1 VNVIIRDAVE
11 VDLPAI
17 IRIYNATVPT
27 RMVTAELEPTTVE
40 ARLPWFR
47 EHSPEQYPF
56 WVAESDGRVIGW
68 LDFKRFLPRC
78 AYRGTAEISVYVDE
92 NFRRCGV
99 GQRLLQHAITRAP
112 SLGITAL
119 VGLIFGHNERSLKLF
134 ERLGF
139 ERWAFLPGV
148 ARLDGVQRD
157 LVMVGLHCGT
167 RSSSIVR
174 EEPQERECNDENE
187 EEDEDENIHLSSV
200 IGKDHREIT
209 QASGNRESLDLMHT
223 LMQYRHEPIHSEL
236 LKIRDKYSMLHL
248 DVLILIYHFAR
259 ICSGNIL
266 EIGAF
271 LGGATIA
278 AAFGVR
284 DSGENKKLIA
294 VEPGG
299 SVKHKRL
306 GTRNILR
313 DLERNLARER
323 VANMVTLVK
332 GKSFKPETMSA
343 VRQALGSN
351 QVALLI
357 LDADAAKR
365 RDVDCYRDK
374 FAEGSWMVIDDIYG
388 APANEKI
395 TPSRADV
402 DALVAEGLLDPLGFY
417 GWSTWVGRW
426 RGGASSD

>member
-1 VNVIIRDAVE
+1 MIIRDAVE
-11 VDLPAI
+11 ADLPAI
-17 IRIYNATVPT
+17 IQIYNATVPT

-56 WVAESDGRVIGW
+56 WVAESEGRVIGW
-68 LDFKRFLPRC
+68 LDFKKFLPRC

-92 NFRRCGV
+92 EFRRRGV
-99 GQRLLQHAITRAP
+99 AHRLLLQAIARAP

-119 VGLIFGHNERSLKLF
+119 VGLIFGHNAPSLKLF

-139 ERWAFLPGV
+139 ERWGFLPEIAQLDAVERDVVVMGQHCPTRGSHGPVGRPISV
-148 ARLDGVQRD
+148 ARASNVDASQARGY
-157 LVMVGLHCGT
+157 
-167 RSSSIVR
+167 
-174 EEPQERECNDENE
+174 NDS
-187 EEDEDENIHLSSV
+187 LS
-200 IGKDHREIT
+200 
-209 QASGNRESLDLMHT
+209 LMYA

-248 DVLILIYHFAR
+248 DVLILIYHFAK
-259 ICSGNIL
+259 ICSGHIL

-271 LGGATIA
+271 VGGATIA

-284 DSGENKKLIA
+284 DSGQNKKLIA
-294 VEPGG
+294 IEPGG

-313 DLERNLARER
+313 DLERNLARQR
-323 VANMVTLVK
+323 VSEIVTLIK
-332 GKSFKPETMSA
+332 GRSFDAATTRAVHET
-343 VRQALGSN
+343 LGPDKIG
-351 QVALLI
+351 LLI

-365 RDVDCYRDK
+365 RDIECYRDT
-374 FAEGSWMVIDDIYG
+374 FTGDCWMVIDDYYG
-388 APANEKI
+388 ADSNEKI

-402 DALVAEGLLDPLGFY
+402 DALVEAGYLEPLGFY

-426 RGGASSD
+426 HTAGNRSDR

>member
-1 VNVIIRDAVE
+1 VNLIIRDAVE

-17 IRIYNATVPT
+17 IQIYNSTVPT

-40 ARLPWFR
+40 ARLQWFR

-92 NFRRCGV
+92 NFRGRSV

-148 ARLDGVQRD
+148 AQLDGVQSD
-157 LVMVGLHCGT
+157 LVMLGQHCPARCSAGPVGGPAP
-167 RSSSIVR
+167 V
-174 EEPQERECNDENE
+174 ERASNADPPPVSAELRHGKHAHGYDDC
-187 EEDEDENIHLSSV
+187 LS
-200 IGKDHREIT
+200 
-209 QASGNRESLDLMHT
+209 LMHT
-223 LMQYRHEPIHSEL
+223 LMQYRQEPIHSEL

-248 DVLILIYHFAR
+248 DVLILIYHFAK

-284 DSGENKKLIA
+284 NSAENKKLIA
-294 VEPGG
+294 IEPGG

-313 DLERNLARER
+313 DLERNLARQR
-323 VANMVTLVK
+323 VSKIVNLINGRSFDAATICAVHGTLGPDK
-332 GKSFKPETMSA
+332 IG
-343 VRQALGSN
+343 
-351 QVALLI
+351 LLI

-365 RDVDCYRDK
+365 RDIECYRDR
-374 FAEGSWMVIDDIYG
+374 FADDCWMVIDDYYG
-388 APANEKI
+388 ADSNEKI

-402 DALVAEGLLDPLGFY
+402 DALVDAGWLKPLGFY

-426 RGGASSD
+426 RGGALSD

>member
-1 VNVIIRDAVE
+1 MTIRDAIE
-11 VDLPAI
+11 ADLPAI
-17 IRIYNATVPT
+17 VRIYNATVPT

-56 WVAESDGRVIGW
+56 WVAESGDRVIGW
-68 LDFKRFLPRC
+68 LDFKKFLPRC

-92 NFRRCGV
+92 EFRRRGV
-99 GQRLLQHAITRAP
+99 GQRLLEHAIARAP

-119 VGLIFGHNERSLKLF
+119 IGLIFGHNEPSLKLF
-134 ERLGF
+134 ERFGF

-148 ARLDGVQRD
+148 AQLDGMERD
-157 LVMVGLHCGT
+157 LIVMGRHCPA
-167 RSSSIVR
+167 RSTAGAKSLVQSQTNKRVS
-174 EEPQERECNDENE
+174 DS
-187 EEDEDENIHLSSV
+187 LS
-200 IGKDHREIT
+200 
-209 QASGNRESLDLMHT
+209 LMHT
-223 LMQYRHEPIHSEL
+223 LMQYRHESIHSQL

-248 DVLILIYHFAR
+248 DVLILIYHFAK
-259 ICSGNIL
+259 ICSGDIL

-271 LGGATIA
+271 VGGATIA

-284 DSGENKKLIA
+284 DSGRNKKLITI
-294 VEPGG
+294 EPGG

-313 DLERNLARER
+313 DLERNLARQR
-323 VANMVTLVK
+323 VTEMVTIIK
-332 GKSFKPETMSA
+332 GRSFDAATIRA
-343 VRQALGSN
+343 VHDTLGPDKIG
-351 QVALLI
+351 LLI

-365 RDVDCYRDK
+365 RDIECYRDK
-374 FAEGSWMVIDDIYG
+374 FSDDCWMVIDDYYG
-388 APANEKI
+388 TDSNEKI

-402 DALVAEGLLDPLGFY
+402 DALVAAGSLEPLGFY

-426 RGGASSD
+426 RRRDTGDQLV